1 MEQPAALCG
10 VSLWL
15 APLGFP
21 RGEAVS
27 HDGSSEPAGLTDEG
41 VATTKKFENSK
52 LNGKTGTNAIHIV
65 AFVNQPVAT
74 PHQSFL
80 PIGSEAPLVK
90 KSSFPPGDAQRR
102 LRELIPFNVPIHS
115 GNGGWLRVPIIYKL
129 FTHAI
134 VLVCTIF
141 LLDISAKRCI
151 LNIQLYFPNR
161 GINNGLDHQQPS
173 AEKRQCFGSYGGSAL
188 FFGCK

>member
-65 AFVNQPVAT
+65 AFVNQPLAT
-74 PHQSFL
+74 PHQSQRKHRFRSAAVLLRQL
-80 PIGSEAPLVK
+80 PPGGSQELRNHEILPFNRALSYGSFGSPSWRPLQTQKPLAISIQRTAPL
-90 KSSFPPGDAQRR
+90 R
-102 LRELIPFNVPIHS
+102 
-115 GNGGWLRVPIIYKL
+115 GGRM
-129 FTHAI
+129 F
-134 VLVCTIF
+134 
-141 LLDISAKRCI
+141 AK
-151 LNIQLYFPNR
+151 IQCC
-161 GINNGLDHQQPS
+161 GW
-173 AEKRQCFGSYGGSAL
+173 
-188 FFGCK
+188 